1 MKERFDDLKNKQR
14 ILGYY
19 IQVMDRFIDIANA
32 SISVSGVISR
42 DELNIK
48 TRELEDLK
56 TEMDSARQEAWES
69 WYAYGDS
76 LQNMEN
82 YMYAGDI
89 ESFEKEE
96 DVLSQRISD
105 AEKAW
110 VDISVMSKKLGSVYS
125 GEKKESCTLEP
136 DKE

>member
-1 MKERFDDLKNKQR
+1 
-14 ILGYY
+14 
-19 IQVMDRFIDIANA
+19 MDRFIDIANA

-48 TRELEDLK
+48 NRELEGLK
-56 TEMDSARQEAWES
+56 AEMDSARQEAWES

-76 LQNMEN
+76 LKNIEN

-96 DVLSQRISD
+96 VVLSQRISD

-110 VDISVMSKKLGSVYS
+110 VDISVMSKKLSSVYS

-136 DKE
+136 GKE